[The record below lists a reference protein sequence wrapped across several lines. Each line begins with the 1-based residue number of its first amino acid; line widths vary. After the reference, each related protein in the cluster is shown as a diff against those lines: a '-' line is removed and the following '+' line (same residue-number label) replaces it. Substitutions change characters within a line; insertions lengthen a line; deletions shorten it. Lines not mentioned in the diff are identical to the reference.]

1 MILCPEK
8 KSLFT
13 NDVVSAN
20 TVPLCRLMHY
30 TSNIFVRLTKSPNL
44 LSSVWL
50 YSNKTATVN
59 VILTKHTYNNVR
71 YLKCFSVGV
80 QMENISCL
88 VVLNQKK
95 QHFVEQKS
103 ASNYIKAASWN
114 TPQYI

>member
-20 TVPLCRLMHY
+20 TVPLCRLMHL
-30 TSNIFVRLTKSPNL
+30 TSNIFVRLTKCPNL
-44 LSSVWL
+44 VSSVWL

-59 VILTKHTYNNVR
+59 VILTKYTYNNVR

>member
-13 NDVVSAN
+13 NDVVPAN

-59 VILTKHTYNNVR
+59 GILTKHTYNNVR

-80 QMENISCL
+80 QMENTSCL